1 MSSATWWTAGA
12 GGRRRRRRRRR
23 RAGRRRRRSRR
34 RRGRGRRG
42 GRWMMR
48 KRVQQPNVMIKVRKK
63 MNIWWSNFKDPV
75 FQMFCDTSK
84 YNQFFKQYILFSIFV
99 KLSKQHWFFVSL
111 SPPPIFLKRNSASVM
126 EFICTTIENEL
137 VAKTLLQNQPN
148 TTTFIYWRTN
158 TSCQYFLGKIYN
170 IC

>member
-12 GGRRRRRRRRR
+12 GGRRRRRKRRR

-34 RRGRGRRG
+34 RRSRRRRGRRRGRRG
-42 GRWMMR
+42 GRWIMR

-63 MNIWWSNFKDPV
+63 MNIWWNNFKDPV

-99 KLSKQHWFFVSL
+99 KLSKQDWFSVSL
-111 SPPPIFLKRNSASVM
+111 SSVSVGIHM
-126 EFICTTIENEL
+126 YHDRKWAGCKNIT
-137 VAKTLLQNQPN
+137 AKPAKYHYFHIN
-148 TTTFIYWRTN
+148 WRTS
-158 TSCQYFLGKIYN
+158 TSCQYWVLGEIYN
-170 IC
+170 MR

>member
-34 RRGRGRRG
+34 RRGRRRGRRG
-42 GRWMMR
+42 GDGWWGRGYNNLM
-48 KRVQQPNVMIKVRKK
+48 
-63 MNIWWSNFKDPV
+63 WWSKSGRKWTFDETNFKNPV

-99 KLSKQHWFFVSL
+99 KVSKQHWFSVSL
-111 SPPPIFLKRNSASVM
+111 SPPQFFLKEMQRQCL

-137 VAKTLLQNQPN
+137 VAKTLLQ
-148 TTTFIYWRTN
+148 T
-158 TSCQYFLGKIYN
+158 CQIPLLS
-170 IC
+170 